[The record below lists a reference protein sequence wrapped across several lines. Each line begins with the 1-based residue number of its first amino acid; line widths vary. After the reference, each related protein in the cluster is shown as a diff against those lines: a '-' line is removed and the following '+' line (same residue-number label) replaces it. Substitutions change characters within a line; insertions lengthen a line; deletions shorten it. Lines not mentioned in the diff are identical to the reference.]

1 MSRWAVTL
9 FGCIVALGV
18 GYVIFLQTDFQLSPK
33 DALSKLHLPLERTDY
48 FQHSEQMASLQEA
61 TYIKSPEAARTS
73 DEAQISHAAAITV
86 AAQQPSPQLAG
97 PPQLEWRFTQ
107 TSASKQALV
116 EPHTQQ
122 LNMIKDIQRELT
134 RAGCGDIRITG
145 KWDNRTKAALYNFV
159 KNSNASLP
167 IARPDIVLLSL
178 VQNYKESK
186 CGLSCIGPSCSQNRQ
201 AASPAT
207 GTGSLLK
214 SADKSGS
221 STIVSGWEPEIERS
235 SNSNTADA
243 ATADPQKKQPNDNPV
258 VRSTF
263 ANQLKPKQTTGYK
276 RIDTASFGGTRMSLG
291 APLPNP
297 INEPGSENTSSG
309 SIETFSET
317 QSYTNKPVAQR
328 QNASTKRSRPPRRQN
343 SDWRTRVFTPD

>member
-9 FGCIVALGV
+9 FGCIVTLGV
-18 GYVIFLQTDFQLSPK
+18 GYVIFLPMDFPFSPK
-33 DALSKLHLPLERTDY
+33 DTLSKLYLPLERTDY
-48 FQHSEQMASLQEA
+48 FQQSEQMVSSQEA
-61 TYIKSPEAARTS
+61 THIKSPEAERTS
-73 DEAQISHAAAITV
+73 DEAQISHAAAFTV

-107 TSASKQALV
+107 NSVSKQALV

-122 LNMIKDIQRELT
+122 INMIKDIQRELT
-134 RAGCGDIRITG
+134 RAGCGDIHTTG
-145 KWDNRTKAALYNFV
+145 NWDNRTKAALYNFV
-159 KNSNASLP
+159 KNRNASLP
-167 IARPDIVLLSL
+167 IDRPDIVLLSL
-178 VQNYKESK
+178 VQNYKNSK
-186 CGLSCIGPSCSQNRQ
+186 CGLSCIGPSCSQNQQ
-201 AASPAT
+201 AASHAT
-207 GTGSLLK
+207 GAVSLLK

-243 ATADPQKKQPNDNPV
+243 ATADPQKKQLNNDTV

-263 ANQLKPKQTTGYK
+263 ANQPKPKQTTDYK

-297 INEPGSENTSSG
+297 INEPGSENTPSG
-309 SIETFSET
+309 STETISELQPNT
-317 QSYTNKPVAQR
+317 DRPVAQP
-328 QNASTKRSRPPRRQN
+328 QNASTKRSRPPRRRN
-343 SDWRTRVFTPD
+343 SDWRNRVFTPD